1 MKSKVLAFL
10 HNCVKNYRK
19 PLLTFDLKAVV
30 GDVAWAPYSSTVFA
44 AVTLDGK
51 VHVFDLHSNKYKPA
65 CVQAVVSKKKAKLNH
80 ISFNLAH
87 PVIIVGD
94 SRGQIHCLK
103 LSPNLRRQSKDV
115 RMAILSKDL
124 VKAGELEVRKL
135 KILLSQIKQPDAE
148 IDG

>member
-1 MKSKVLAFL
+1 MFA
-10 HNCVKNYRK
+10 RK
-19 PLLTFDLKAVV
+19 PLLTFDLKAEV

-51 VHVFDLHSNKYKPA
+51 VHVYDLHNNKYKPA
-65 CVQAVVSKKKAKLNH
+65 CVQPVVSKRKAKLNH
-80 ISFNLAH
+80 LSFNLAH
-87 PVIIVGD
+87 PIIIVGD
-94 SRGQIHCLK
+94 SRGHIHCLK

-115 RMAILSKDL
+115 RMAILNKDL

-135 KILLSQIKQPDAE
+135 KVLLAQVREPEEE